1 MDRVLDRTR
10 QLLQNEITNEI
21 IKQYR
26 IEIDSEQRSPASG
39 SRATAAAK
47 AAVFKAN
54 HSNGTIK

>member
-54 HSNGTIK
+54 HSN